1 MFASPAVRS
10 KIELFGALRLQIFL
24 LVMVVCSISADY
36 AFSQIIPTTEFK
48 FLPDP
53 STSRLIDVRRGRIEA
68 VEVSDANGF
77 RIQKDR
83 LKAELSN
90 DKILDLK
97 IDDGKISLAWK
108 NPSKEETLTISV
120 DGSPLA
126 SYKIR
131 VLEELDAVES
141 RVGDEIIL
149 LQNSTRTISVRD
161 SLVFY
166 SNFTEKRQID
176 NRTPLPNLLCETT
189 NTTVARV
196 DEDCETLSPGSLA
209 GITDL
214 RITHPNFATRLFRV
228 RTKQVASSIVLSLD
242 SGLSRLEPRRD
253 STTVRASL
261 RDSNGN
267 SFTESPPQINWTVV
281 NSEKKEDAELAAF
294 VNLSRIDNSTVT
306 VRLSAKA
313 LDQENIPGS
322 LWISGCIAGQAESTG
337 CDHIQLELRKVKVTG
352 FRPLRIR
359 LDVLDDLTAKD
370 LFGKRAA
377 KEYFIAKVRLFNEI
391 GRDDLEFGKSIL
403 VYSESLEVNV
413 AVEYRQNRQIGDD
426 DKAAKKWRTVSEGDF
441 KKLFGVDHLT
451 AYRTYEER
459 CVRISQKDMK
469 VPYRPLTFE
478 MVLNTQDRR
487 DSRSLKSK
495 ILLIMNGASSLTSFV
510 TSIAVPGA
518 GSDLPI
524 GLEKFNNLLIPSFQ
538 KLFPSLN
545 EVQRQNITSMV
556 MRPLEEIPFG
566 SDITRVLFFP
576 KKSFSGVLPNGDGVR
591 KTEIRISAISIADAC
606 AEVGIIEKASEAK
619 IR

>member
-1 MFASPAVRS
+1 MFTSPAVRLT
-10 KIELFGALRLQIFL
+10 IEVFRALRLQIVL
-24 LVMVVCSISADY
+24 LGMVVCSISADY
-36 AFSQIIPTTEFK
+36 AFSQIIPSTEFK
-48 FLPDP
+48 FSPDP
-53 STSRLIDVRRGRIEA
+53 SSSRLIDVRKGRIES
-68 VEVSDANGF
+68 VEVSDGNGF
-77 RIQKDR
+77 GVKKHR
-83 LKAELSN
+83 LKTELSN
-90 DKILDLK
+90 DKILDVK
-97 IDDGKISLAWK
+97 IDDGRISLAWK
-108 NPSKEETLTISV
+108 SPSREETLTISV
-120 DGSPLA
+120 DGSPVA
-126 SYKIR
+126 TYKFR

-141 RVGDEIIL
+141 RVGDEIVL
-149 LQNSTRTISVRD
+149 VQNSTRTISLRE
-161 SLVFY
+161 SLAFY
-166 SNFTEKRQID
+166 SNFTEKKQID
-176 NRTPLPNLLCETT
+176 KGTPLPNLLCETI
-189 NTTVARV
+189 NTTVALV
-196 DEDCETLSPGSLA
+196 DKACENLSPGSLA

-214 RITHPNFATRLFRV
+214 RITHPNFETRLFRV

-261 RDSNGN
+261 RDFNGN

-281 NSEKKEDAELAAF
+281 NSEKKEDAELAKL
-294 VNLSRIDNSTVT
+294 VNLSPIDNSALT

-313 LDQENIPGS
+313 LDEASISKS
-322 LWISGCIAGQAESTG
+322 LWIRGCISGQAESTG
-337 CDHIQLELRKVKVTG
+337 CDHVQLDLRKVKVTG

-391 GRDDLEFGKSIL
+391 GKDDLDFGKSIL

-413 AVEYRQNRQIGDD
+413 AVEYRQISDD
-426 DKAAKKWRTVSEGDF
+426 AKAAKKWTAVSDGDF
-441 KKLFGVDHLT
+441 KELFGVDNLT
-451 AYRTYEER
+451 AYRNHGER
-459 CVRISQKDMK
+459 CKRIGQKDMN

-576 KKSFSGVLPNGDGVR
+576 KKSFSGVLPNGNGVR
-591 KTEIRISAISIADAC
+591 KTELRISAISIADAC
-606 AEVGIIEKASEAK
+606 AEVGIIEKASEAV
-619 IR
+619 IQ